1 MRKVILYSGLFV
13 LVVLG
18 LYTLNLS
25 PESNIAPAPDLS
37 AQTSQTHAEEQSP
50 EAIPVS
56 ENMQSVNV
64 NIVNAT
70 SHVIGTAKLTQQ
82 AKGVLMEVNVTGLTP
97 PGKHGIHIHEKAFRG
112 TDFATAGGHLNPY
125 GKEHGLENPK
135 GPHLGDMPNLEVQAN
150 GAGKGKFN
158 LPGATLEPGKE
169 NSLRGKSII
178 IHAKEDDQKTNPA
191 GNSGDR
197 IAGGNIPE

>member
-1 MRKVILYSGLFV
+1 MRKVILYSGLF
-13 LVVLG
+13 LLLG
-18 LYTLNLS
+18 FGIYTLYQS
-25 PESNIAPAPDLS
+25 PKSDIAPAPS
-37 AQTSQTHAEEQSP
+37 VQTSQTHAQEQSP

-56 ENMQSVNV
+56 ENMQSINV

-97 PGKHGIHIHEKAFRG
+97 GKHGIHIHEKEFRG
-112 TDFATAGGHLNPY
+112 TDFATAGSHLNLY

-150 GAGKGKFN
+150 GSGKGKFN
-158 LPGATLEPGKE
+158 LPGATLEAGKE